1 MSEAKQEIKKI
12 SELIE
17 IKNLII
23 PPYQRPYKWKAE
35 NVTQLLD
42 DIFEHIV
49 INEKMYRIGSV
60 ILHSETKDNTTTH
73 NIVDG
78 QQRLTTISILLKVL
92 DSEDNLLLNQEY
104 KHKISQ
110 DNIVY
115 NYRVIQNWLH
125 KITDKENF
133 KKQIIEKCEFVLFTV
148 YDADEAFQLFDS
160 QNSRGKTLEPYDL
173 LKAFHLREMEFDSEP
188 DREIAVNRWEDSIDK
203 GLLKPILGNHLFKI
217 RKWAKNDLKYDFT
230 KNDIEEF
237 KGISLYQKQQF
248 PYESSLRMMDGFVEN
263 AQNDKFLKNN
273 HFAQSYPFS
282 LTMPIINGKRFF
294 EYVDFYVQQK
304 SNLFKK
310 DDDKFSEFYGKYS
323 KNYTHAGRTGD
334 WKVRNLYENILLMY
348 RDKFGNQDFE
358 QFYPAFYKAVYKIR
372 CEKKSIRI
380 ETILQSSGI
389 KILKEINDSIS
400 TEKLKKYLY
409 KDFTITETNLA
420 NGVEFIKKA
429 INTDFKENE

>member
-1 MSEAKQEIKKI
+1 MVEANQEIKKI

-49 INEKMYRIGSV
+49 TKGKVYRIGSLIV
-60 ILHSETKDNTTTH
+60 HDERQNF

-78 QQRLTTISILLKVL
+78 QQRLTTISILLKALGNEKV
-92 DSEDNLLLNQEY
+92 LLLNQEY
-104 KHKISQ
+104 RHKISQ
-110 DNIVY
+110 DNIVF
-115 NYRVIQNWLH
+115 NYRVIQNWLQ
-125 KITDKENF
+125 KITDKDNF
-133 KKQIIEKCEFVLFTV
+133 KKQLLEKCEFVLFTV
-148 YDADEAFQLFDS
+148 YEADEAFQFFDS

-173 LKAFHLREMEFDSEP
+173 LKAFHLREMEFDSES
-188 DREIAVNRWEDSIDK
+188 DRETAVNRWEESIDK
-203 GLLKPILGNHLFKI
+203 GKLKPILGNHLFRI
-217 RKWAKNDLKYDFT
+217 RKWTKNELKYDFT
-230 KNDIEEF
+230 KNDIDEF
-237 KGISLYQKQQF
+237 KGISLHQKQQF
-248 PYESSLRMMDGFVEN
+248 PYESSLRMLDGFVEN
-263 AQNDKFLKNN
+263 AQNDKFLKNS
-273 HFAQSYPFS
+273 HVAQSYPFS
-282 LTMPIINGKRFF
+282 HTMPIINGKRFF

-304 SNLFKK
+304 NNLFKK
-310 DDDKFSEFYGKYS
+310 DDGKFYEFYGKYS
-323 KNYTHAGRTGD
+323 KNYTHASRTGD
-334 WKVRNLYENILLMY
+334 WKVRNLYENILLLY
-348 RDKFGNQDFE
+348 RDKFGNEGFE

-409 KDFTITETNLA
+409 KDFEITETNLA
-420 NGVEFIKKA
+420 NGVGFIKNA
-429 INTDFKENE
+429 INKNFREND